1 VTTPKSKTLYD
12 EAIADVKKLKELAET
27 QARDLVLQ
35 KVEPR
40 IKQLV
45 EQQLFQESDDD
56 EDEVDE
62 ASVTAN
68 VAGYMAPLG
77 ADPKKDRKLD
87 EDDAAVDEQ
96 YEVAEGTEST
106 LAHLADFARPI
117 TDDRFV
123 AEVYRLQDDVNS
135 FVTADKPKK
144 LSDGFV
150 SQLDSTISKLED
162 MYAYLKES
170 YAGKDVTALEGKLE
184 KSYGL
189 ANAVKE
195 STMKMRD
202 LLNEETL
209 TMKVNGLP
217 DDVDL
222 DGVTVDI
229 VADEG
234 DEAGS
239 EMGAPEMG
247 GIEASAAPPGPPQME
262 GDDADEDDDEMLE
275 ISDHELKTELARLGS
290 LREGDATPPPTK
302 GRGTGSLS
310 DFGDADEEGHLGP
323 KGVRPEGIPEDA
335 MNEADDEDE
344 DEDDLDET
352 QNLRTHDD
360 TDGKDAYGA
369 KVNESDD
376 DDDDDTK
383 MESVR
388 RRLTRA
394 AKRLSEARGTDK
406 EDFARAMYRSAIRAY
421 RSARTSL
428 TEGTVKTNTKNS
440 APAAKNT
447 ATSKETAEANGKV
460 SKLTKQLV
468 ESNLLNAKL
477 IHANK
482 LLRVEG
488 LSKAQQAMVIDRLDE
503 AQNLREVRLIS
514 ESLLKVLAGSKDSIN
529 ESARRPSGSASRP
542 SQSGAAS
549 ATLNEGLETARWAQL
564 AGIK

>member
-1 VTTPKSKTLYD
+1 MTTPKSKTLYD

-45 EQQLFQESDDD
+45 EQQLFQESDED

-68 VAGYMAPLG
+68 VAGYTAPLG
-77 ADPKKDRKLD
+77 ADPKKDRKLEEED
-87 EDDAAVDEQ
+87 EPVDEQ

-106 LAHLADFARPI
+106 LAQLADFARPI

-123 AEVYRLQDDVNS
+123 AEVYRLQDDVNN
-135 FVTADKPKK
+135 FVTADKPTK

-170 YAGKDVTALEGKLE
+170 YAGKDGDSLEGKLE

-234 DEAGS
+234 DEAGADD
-239 EMGAPEMG
+239 MGAPDMG
-247 GIEASAAPPGPPQME
+247 GMDAAAAPPAGPPQME
-262 GDDADEDDDEMLE
+262 SDGLDESDEMLE
-275 ISDHELKTELARLGS
+275 ISDDELKTELARLGS

-302 GRGTGSLS
+302 GRGVEKGIDS
-310 DFGDADEEGHLGP
+310 FGDADSEGHLGP
-323 KGVRPEGIPEDA
+323 KGHRPDGIPEDA
-335 MNEADDEDE
+335 MNEGDED
-344 DEDDLDET
+344 DDLDEADAQVEGDT
-352 QNLRTHDD
+352 Q
-360 TDGKDAYGA
+360 
-369 KVNESDD
+369 
-376 DDDDDTK
+376 

-394 AKRLSEARGTDK
+394 AKRLSESKGTDK

-421 RSARTSL
+421 RAARASL
-428 TEGTVKTNTKNS
+428 NEGAVKNKNS
-440 APAAKNT
+440 APAAKNV
-447 ATSKETAEANGKV
+447 APSKELAEANGKV
-460 SKLTKQLV
+460 GKLTKQLV

-482 LLRVEG
+482 LLRLEG
-488 LSKAQQAMVIDRLDE
+488 LTKAQQAMVIDRLDE

-549 ATLNEGLETARWAQL
+549 QTLNEGMETARWAQL

>member
-1 VTTPKSKTLYD
+1 MTTPKSKTLYD

-45 EQQLFQESDDD
+45 EQQLFQESDED

-68 VAGYMAPLG
+68 VAGYTAPLG
-77 ADPKKDRKLD
+77 ADPKKDRKLEEED
-87 EDDAAVDEQ
+87 EPVDEQ

-106 LAHLADFARPI
+106 LAQLADFARPI

-123 AEVYRLQDDVNS
+123 AEVYRLQDDVNN
-135 FVTADKPKK
+135 FVTADKPTK

-170 YAGKDVTALEGKLE
+170 YAGKDGDSLEGKLE

-234 DEAGS
+234 DEAGADD
-239 EMGAPEMG
+239 MGAPDMG
-247 GIEASAAPPGPPQME
+247 GMDAAAAPPAGPPQME
-262 GDDADEDDDEMLE
+262 SDGFDESDEMLE
-275 ISDHELKTELARLGS
+275 ISDDELKTELARLGS

-302 GRGTGSLS
+302 GRGVEKGIDS
-310 DFGDADEEGHLGP
+310 FGDADSEGHLGP
-323 KGVRPEGIPEDA
+323 KGHRPDGIPEDA
-335 MNEADDEDE
+335 MNEGDED
-344 DEDDLDET
+344 DDLDEADAQVEGDT
-352 QNLRTHDD
+352 Q
-360 TDGKDAYGA
+360 
-369 KVNESDD
+369 
-376 DDDDDTK
+376 

-394 AKRLSEARGTDK
+394 AKRLSESKGTDK

-421 RSARTSL
+421 RAARASL
-428 TEGTVKTNTKNS
+428 NEGAVKNKNS
-440 APAAKNT
+440 APAAKNV
-447 ATSKETAEANGKV
+447 APSKELAEANGKV
-460 SKLTKQLV
+460 GKLTKQLV

-482 LLRVEG
+482 LLRLEG
-488 LSKAQQAMVIDRLDE
+488 LTKAQQAMVIDRLDE

-549 ATLNEGLETARWAQL
+549 QTLNEGMETARWAQL

>member
-45 EQQLFQESDDD
+45 EQQLFQEADD

-68 VAGYMAPLG
+68 VAGYTAPLG
-77 ADPKKDRKLD
+77 ADPKKYRKLEEED
-87 EDDAAVDEQ
+87 EPVDEQ

-106 LAHLADFARPI
+106 LAQLADFARPI

-123 AEVYRLQDDVNS
+123 AEVYRLQDDVNN
-135 FVTADKPKK
+135 FVTADKPTK

-170 YAGKDVTALEGKLE
+170 YAGKDGNSLEGKLE

-234 DEAGS
+234 DEAGAGD
-239 EMGAPEMG
+239 MGAPDMG
-247 GIEASAAPPGPPQME
+247 GMDAAAAPPGPPQME
-262 GDDADEDDDEMLE
+262 SDGLDESDEMLE
-275 ISDHELKTELARLGS
+275 ISDDELKTELARLGS

-302 GRGTGSLS
+302 GRGVEKGI
-310 DFGDADEEGHLGP
+310 DAYGDADSEGHLGP
-323 KGVRPEGIPEDA
+323 KGHRPDGIPEDA
-335 MNEADDEDE
+335 MNEADD
-344 DEDDLDET
+344 DDLDEADAQVEGDT
-352 QNLRTHDD
+352 Q
-360 TDGKDAYGA
+360 
-369 KVNESDD
+369 
-376 DDDDDTK
+376 

-394 AKRLSEARGTDK
+394 AKRLSEAKGTDK

-421 RSARTSL
+421 RAARASL
-428 TEGTVKTNTKNS
+428 NEGAVKNKNS
-440 APAAKNT
+440 APAAKNV
-447 ATSKETAEANGKV
+447 ATSKELAEANGKV

-482 LLRVEG
+482 LLRLEG
-488 LSKAQQAMVIDRLDE
+488 LTKAQQAMVIDRLDE

-514 ESLLKVLAGSKDSIN
+514 ESLLKVFAGSKDSIN

-549 ATLNEGLETARWAQL
+549 QSLNEGLETARWATL

>member
-1 VTTPKSKTLYD
+1 VTSPKSKTLYD
-12 EAIADVKKLKELAET
+12 EAIADVKKLKELAQS

-45 EQQLFQESDDD
+45 EQQLFNESCEDD
-56 EDEVDE
+56 EEVAE
-62 ASVTAN
+62 ASVVGN
-68 VAGYMAPLG
+68 VAGYISPLG
-77 ADPKKDRKLD
+77 ADHKKDRDSD
-87 EDDAAVDEQ
+87 EDEATELDEQ
-96 YEVAEGTEST
+96 YEVTEGNEST
-106 LAHLADFARPI
+106 LAHLAEFARPI
-117 TDDRFV
+117 TDDRFI
-123 AEVYRLQDDVNS
+123 AEVYRLQDEVND
-135 FVTADKPKK
+135 FVTADKATK
-144 LSDGFV
+144 LSDHFV
-150 SQLDSTISKLED
+150 VQLDTTISKLED

-170 YAGKDVTALEGKLE
+170 YAGKDVVALDGKLE

-229 VADEG
+229 VADEA
-234 DEAGS
+234 DDAAAPDAS
-239 EMGAPEMG
+239 APDMGAADP
-247 GIEASAAPPGPPQME
+247 SAPPPAGPPQME

-275 ISDHELKTELARLGS
+275 ISDVELKTELARLSS

-310 DFGDADEEGHLGP
+310 DYGDASSEGHPGP
-323 KGVRPEGIPEDA
+323 KGSVSDLENIDESD
-335 MNEADDEDE
+335 ADD
-344 DEDDLDET
+344 DEDDLGEI
-352 QNLRTHDD
+352 QNRRKHDD
-360 TDGKDAYGA
+360 GDAYGA
-369 KVNESDD
+369 SVN
-376 DDDDDTK
+376 
-383 MESVR
+383 ESVR

-394 AKRLSEARGTDK
+394 AKRLSESRGTDK
-406 EDFARAMYRSAIRAY
+406 EDFARAMYRSAVRAY
-421 RSARTSL
+421 RAARTSL
-428 TEGTVKTNTKNS
+428 VEGTQPRTKKNS
-440 APAAKNT
+440 APAAKSV
-447 ATSKETAEANGKV
+447 ATSKETVEANGKV

-482 LLRVEG
+482 LLRLEG
-488 LSKAQQAMVIDRLDE
+488 LTKPQQAMVIDRLDE

-514 ESLLKVLAGSKDSIN
+514 ESLQKVLVGSKGSIN

-542 SQSGAAS
+542 SQSGATS
-549 ATLNEGLETARWAQL
+549 QSLNEGLETARWATL

>member
-1 VTTPKSKTLYD
+1 MTTPKSKSLYD
-12 EAIADVKKLKELAET
+12 EAIADVKKLKELAQT

-45 EQQLFQESDDD
+45 EQQLFHESDDD
-56 EDEVDE
+56 EEEVDE
-62 ASVTAN
+62 ASVVAN
-68 VAGYMAPLG
+68 VAGYTAPLG

-87 EDDAAVDEQ
+87 EDDTFESDAQ

-150 SQLDSTISKLED
+150 SQLDTTISKLED

-170 YAGKDVTALEGKLE
+170 YAGKDVVTLEGKLE

-234 DEAGS
+234 DEAGP
-239 EMGAPEMG
+239 EAGAPDMG
-247 GIEASAAPPGPPQME
+247 GMDASAAPPGPPQME

-275 ISDHELKTELARLGS
+275 ISDVELKTELARLGS

-302 GRGTGSLS
+302 GRGVEKGI
-310 DFGDADEEGHLGP
+310 DAFGDADSEGHLGP
-323 KGVRPEGIPEDA
+323 GGHRPDGIPEDA
-335 MNEADDEDE
+335 MNESDDEDE
-344 DEDDLDET
+344 DLDET
-352 QNLRTHDD
+352 QNRRKHDD
-360 TDGKDAYGA
+360 GDAYGA
-369 KVNESDD
+369 KVNET
-376 DDDDDTK
+376 DTQ

-428 TEGTVKTNTKNS
+428 TEGKKSTKNS
-440 APAAKNT
+440 APAAKNV
-447 ATSKETAEANGKV
+447 AKSREMVEANGKV

-482 LLRVEG
+482 LLRLEG
-488 LSKAQQAMVIDRLDE
+488 LTKAQQAMVIDRLDE

-549 ATLNEGLETARWAQL
+549 QSLNEGMETARWATL

>member
-1 VTTPKSKTLYD
+1 
-12 EAIADVKKLKELAET
+12 
-27 QARDLVLQ
+27 
-35 KVEPR
+35 
-40 IKQLV
+40 
-45 EQQLFQESDDD
+45 
-56 EDEVDE
+56 
-62 ASVTAN
+62 
-68 VAGYMAPLG
+68 
-77 ADPKKDRKLD
+77 
-87 EDDAAVDEQ
+87 
-96 YEVAEGTEST
+96 
-106 LAHLADFARPI
+106 
-117 TDDRFV
+117 
-123 AEVYRLQDDVNS
+123 
-135 FVTADKPKK
+135 
-144 LSDGFV
+144 
-150 SQLDSTISKLED
+150 
-162 MYAYLKES
+162 
-170 YAGKDVTALEGKLE
+170 
-184 KSYGL
+184 
-189 ANAVKE
+189 
-195 STMKMRD
+195 
-202 LLNEETL
+202 
-209 TMKVNGLP
+209 
-217 DDVDL
+217 
-222 DGVTVDI
+222 
-229 VADEG
+229 
-234 DEAGS
+234 
-239 EMGAPEMG
+239 
-247 GIEASAAPPGPPQME
+247 ME

-290 LREGDATPPPTK
+290 LREGDATPPPTN

-335 MNEADDEDE
+335 MNEADD

-352 QNLRTHDD
+352 QNRRTHDD
-360 TDGKDAYGA
+360 GDGKDAYGA
-369 KVNESDD
+369 KVNEA
-376 DDDDDTK
+376 DDDDTK

-428 TEGTVKTNTKNS
+428 TEGTVKTNKNS

-529 ESARRPSGSASRP
+529 ESARRHSGSASRP

>member
-45 EQQLFQESDDD
+45 EQQLFQESDED

-68 VAGYMAPLG
+68 VAGYTAPLG
-77 ADPKKDRKLD
+77 ADPKKDRKLEEED
-87 EDDAAVDEQ
+87 EPVDEQ

-106 LAHLADFARPI
+106 LAQLADFARPI

-123 AEVYRLQDDVNS
+123 AEVYRLQDDVNN
-135 FVTADKPKK
+135 FVTADKPTK

-170 YAGKDVTALEGKLE
+170 YAGKDGDSLEGKLE

-234 DEAGS
+234 DEAGADD
-239 EMGAPEMG
+239 MGAPDMG
-247 GIEASAAPPGPPQME
+247 GMDAAAAPPAGPPQME
-262 GDDADEDDDEMLE
+262 SDGLDESDEMLE
-275 ISDHELKTELARLGS
+275 ISDDELKTELARLGS

-302 GRGTGSLS
+302 GRGVEKGIDS
-310 DFGDADEEGHLGP
+310 FGDADSEGHLGP
-323 KGVRPEGIPEDA
+323 KGHRPDGIPEDA
-335 MNEADDEDE
+335 MNEGDED
-344 DEDDLDET
+344 DDLDEADAQVEGDT
-352 QNLRTHDD
+352 Q
-360 TDGKDAYGA
+360 
-369 KVNESDD
+369 
-376 DDDDDTK
+376 

-394 AKRLSEARGTDK
+394 AKRLSESKGTDK

-421 RSARTSL
+421 RAARASL
-428 TEGTVKTNTKNS
+428 NEGAVKNKNS
-440 APAAKNT
+440 APAAKNV
-447 ATSKETAEANGKV
+447 APSKELAEANGKV
-460 SKLTKQLV
+460 GKLTKQLV

-482 LLRVEG
+482 LLRLEG
-488 LSKAQQAMVIDRLDE
+488 LTKAQQAMVIDRLDE

-549 ATLNEGLETARWAQL
+549 QTLNEGMETARWAQL

>member
-1 VTTPKSKTLYD
+1 MTTPKSKTLYD
-12 EAIADVKKLKELAET
+12 EAIADVKKLKALAET

-45 EQQLFQESDDD
+45 EQQLFQESDED
-56 EDEVDE
+56 EEEVDE

-68 VAGYMAPLG
+68 VAGYNAPLG
-77 ADPKKDRKLD
+77 ADPKKDRKLEEED
-87 EDDAAVDEQ
+87 EPVDEQ

-106 LAHLADFARPI
+106 LAQLADFARPI

-123 AEVYRLQDDVNS
+123 AEVYRLQDDVND
-135 FVTADKPKK
+135 FVTADKATK
-144 LSDGFV
+144 LSEGFV
-150 SQLDSTISKLED
+150 SQLDSMISKLED

-170 YAGKDVTALEGKLE
+170 YAGKDGDSLEGKLE

-234 DEAGS
+234 DEAEAGAGD
-239 EMGAPEMG
+239 MGAPDMG
-247 GIEASAAPPGPPQME
+247 GMDAAAAPPGPPQME
-262 GDDADEDDDEMLE
+262 SDGLDESDEMLE
-275 ISDHELKTELARLGS
+275 ISDDELKTELARLGS

-302 GRGTGSLS
+302 GRGVEKGI
-310 DFGDADEEGHLGP
+310 DAFGDADSEGHLGP
-323 KGVRPEGIPEDA
+323 KGHEPDGLDG
-335 MNEADDEDE
+335 MTEADEDE
-344 DEDDLDET
+344 DEDKDLDEV
-352 QNLRTHDD
+352 Q
-360 TDGKDAYGA
+360 G
-369 KVNESDD
+369 VQ
-376 DDDDDTK
+376 

-394 AKRLSEARGTDK
+394 AKRLSESKGTDK

-421 RSARTSL
+421 RAARASL
-428 TEGTVKTNTKNS
+428 TEGAVKNKTS
-440 APAAKNT
+440 ALAAKNV
-447 ATSKETAEANGKV
+447 ATSKELVEANGKV
-460 SKLTKQLV
+460 GKLTKQLV

-482 LLRVEG
+482 LLRLEG
-488 LSKAQQAMVIDRLDE
+488 LTKAQQAMVIDRLDE

-514 ESLLKVLAGSKDSIN
+514 ESLLKVFAGSKDSIN

-549 ATLNEGLETARWAQL
+549 QTLNEGLETARWATL

>member
-1 VTTPKSKTLYD
+1 MTTPKSKTLYD

-45 EQQLFQESDDD
+45 EQQLFQESDD
-56 EDEVDE
+56 EEEVDE

-68 VAGYMAPLG
+68 VAGYTAPLG

-106 LAHLADFARPI
+106 LAQLADFARPI

-123 AEVYRLQDDVNS
+123 AEVYRLQEDVNS
-135 FVTADKPKK
+135 FVTADKPTK
-144 LSDGFV
+144 LTDGFV

-170 YAGKDVTALEGKLE
+170 YAGKDVDALEGKLE

-234 DEAGS
+234 DEAGA
-239 EMGAPEMG
+239 EAGAPDMG
-247 GIEASAAPPGPPQME
+247 GMDASAAPPGPPQME

-275 ISDHELKTELARLGS
+275 ISDVELKTELARIGS
-290 LREGDATPPPTK
+290 LDEGDATPPPTK
-302 GRGTGSLS
+302 GRGVEKGI
-310 DFGDADEEGHLGP
+310 DAFGDADSEGHLGP
-323 KGVRPEGIPEDA
+323 KGHRPDGIPEDA
-335 MNEADDEDE
+335 MNEADDD
-344 DEDDLDET
+344 DDLDET
-352 QNLRTHDD
+352 QNRRTHDD
-360 TDGKDAYGA
+360 GDGKTAYGA
-369 KVNESDD
+369 KVNET
-376 DDDDDTK
+376 DTQ

-394 AKRLSEARGTDK
+394 ANRLSEAKGTDK

-421 RSARTSL
+421 RAARASL
-428 TEGTVKTNTKNS
+428 SEGVVKNKNS
-440 APAAKNT
+440 APAAKNV
-447 ATSKETAEANGKV
+447 ATSKELVEANSKV
-460 SKLTKQLV
+460 GKLTKQLV

-482 LLRVEG
+482 LLRLEG
-488 LSKAQQAMVIDRLDE
+488 LTKAQQAMVIDRLDE

-514 ESLLKVLAGSKDSIN
+514 ESLMKVLAGSKDSIN

-549 ATLNEGLETARWAQL
+549 QSLNEGMETARWAQL

>member
-1 VTTPKSKTLYD
+1 VSTPKSKTLYD

-56 EDEVDE
+56 EEEVDE

-68 VAGYMAPLG
+68 VAGYTAPLG

-87 EDDAAVDEQ
+87 EDDTAVDEQ
-96 YEVAEGTEST
+96 YEVTEGTEST
-106 LAHLADFARPI
+106 LAQLADFARPI

-123 AEVYRLQDDVNS
+123 AEVYRLQEDVNS
-135 FVTADKPKK
+135 FVTSDKQTK

-150 SQLDSTISKLED
+150 SQLDTTISKLES

-170 YAGKDVTALEGKLE
+170 YVGKDVVALEGKLE

-234 DEAGS
+234 DDAGPDA
-239 EMGAPEMG
+239 GAPDMG
-247 GIEASAAPPGPPQME
+247 GMDASTAPPGPPQME

-275 ISDHELKTELARLGS
+275 ISDVELKTELARLGS
-290 LREGDATPPPTK
+290 LREDDATPPPTK
-302 GRGTGSLS
+302 GRGNSSSL
-310 DFGDADEEGHLGP
+310 DNFGDADTVGHLGP
-323 KGVRPEGIPEDA
+323 KGHRPDGIPEDS
-335 MNEADDEDE
+335 MNETDEDE
-344 DEDDLDET
+344 TDEDDLDET

-360 TDGKDAYGA
+360 GGGKDAYGA
-369 KVNESDD
+369 KVNESN
-376 DDDDDTK
+376 TQ

-421 RSARTSL
+421 RSTRTSL
-428 TEGTVKTNTKNS
+428 TEGNVKTNTKKS
-440 APAAKNT
+440 APAVKNT
-447 ATSKETAEANGKV
+447 ATSKETTEANGKV

-488 LSKAQQAMVIDRLDE
+488 LTKAQQAMVIDRLDE

-514 ESLLKVLAGSKDSIN
+514 ESLLKVLAGSKNSIN

>member
-45 EQQLFQESDDD
+45 EQQLFQESGD
-56 EDEVDE
+56 EEDVDE

-68 VAGYMAPLG
+68 VAGYIAPLG

-87 EDDAAVDEQ
+87 EDDETVDEQ
-96 YEVAEGTEST
+96 YEVAEGTEAT

-150 SQLDSTISKLED
+150 SQLDSTISKLET
-162 MYAYLKES
+162 MYVYLKES
-170 YAGKDVTALEGKLE
+170 YAGKDVAALEGKLE

-234 DEAGS
+234 DEAGTD
-239 EMGAPEMG
+239 MGAPDMG
-247 GIEASAAPPGPPQME
+247 GMDASAAPPGPPQME

-275 ISDHELKTELARLGS
+275 ISDKELKTELARLGS

-310 DFGDADEEGHLGP
+310 DFGDADSEGHLGP
-323 KGVRPEGIPEDA
+323 GGHRPDGIPEDA
-335 MNEADDEDE
+335 MNETDDDLDE
-344 DEDDLDET
+344 GDDDDLDET
-352 QNLRTHDD
+352 QNRRTRDD
-360 TDGKDAYGA
+360 GGDAYGA
-369 KVNESDD
+369 KVNET
-376 DDDDDTK
+376 DTQ

-406 EDFARAMYRSAIRAY
+406 EDFALAMYRSAIRAY

-428 TEGTVKTNTKNS
+428 TEGTKKSTKNS
-440 APAAKNT
+440 APAAKNA
-447 ATSKETAEANGKV
+447 ATGKELVEANGKV
-460 SKLTKQLV
+460 GKLTKQLV

-482 LLRVEG
+482 LLRLEG
-488 LSKAQQAMVIDRLDE
+488 LTKAQQAMVIDRLDE

-514 ESLLKVLAGSKDSIN
+514 ESLIKALAGSKKDSIN

-549 ATLNEGLETARWAQL
+549 QSLNEGMETARWATL

>member
-1 VTTPKSKTLYD
+1 MTTPKSKTLYD

-45 EQQLFQESDDD
+45 EQQLFQESDD

-68 VAGYMAPLG
+68 VAGYTAPLG
-77 ADPKKDRKLD
+77 ADPKKDRKLE
-87 EDDAAVDEQ
+87 EDDAPIDEQ

-106 LAHLADFARPI
+106 LAQLADFARPI

-123 AEVYRLQDDVNS
+123 AEVYRLQEDVNN
-135 FVTADKPKK
+135 FVTADKPTK

-170 YAGKDVTALEGKLE
+170 YAGKDGNSLEGKLE

-234 DEAGS
+234 DEAGADD
-239 EMGAPEMG
+239 MGAPDMG
-247 GIEASAAPPGPPQME
+247 GMDASAAPPGPPQME
-262 GDDADEDDDEMLE
+262 SDGLDESDEMLE
-275 ISDHELKTELARLGS
+275 ISDDELKTELARIGS
-290 LREGDATPPPTK
+290 LREADATPPPTK
-302 GRGTGSLS
+302 GRGVEKGI
-310 DFGDADEEGHLGP
+310 DAYGDADSEGHLGP
-323 KGVRPEGIPEDA
+323 KGHRPDGIPEDA
-335 MNEADDEDE
+335 MNEADDD
-344 DEDDLDET
+344 DDLDEADAQVEGDT
-352 QNLRTHDD
+352 Q
-360 TDGKDAYGA
+360 
-369 KVNESDD
+369 
-376 DDDDDTK
+376 

-394 AKRLSEARGTDK
+394 AKRLSEAKGTDK

-421 RSARTSL
+421 RAARASL
-428 TEGTVKTNTKNS
+428 NEGAVKNKNS
-440 APAAKNT
+440 APAAKNV
-447 ATSKETAEANGKV
+447 APSKELAEANSKV

-482 LLRVEG
+482 LLRLEG
-488 LSKAQQAMVIDRLDE
+488 LTKAQQAMVIDRLDE

-514 ESLLKVLAGSKDSIN
+514 ESLLKVFAGSKDSIN

-549 ATLNEGLETARWAQL
+549 QSLNEGLETARWATL

>member
-12 EAIADVKKLKELAET
+12 EAIADVKKLKELAQT

-62 ASVTAN
+62 ASVVAN
-68 VAGYMAPLG
+68 VAGYTAPLG

-87 EDDAAVDEQ
+87 EDDVVEGDAQ
-96 YEVAEGTEST
+96 YEVTEGTEST

-135 FVTADKPKK
+135 FLTADKPKK

-150 SQLDSTISKLED
+150 SQLDTTISKLED

-170 YAGKDVTALEGKLE
+170 YAGKDVVALEGKLE

-234 DEAGS
+234 DEAGPDA
-239 EMGAPEMG
+239 GAPDMG
-247 GIEASAAPPGPPQME
+247 GMDASAAPPGPPQME

-275 ISDHELKTELARLGS
+275 ISDVELKTELARLGS

-310 DFGDADEEGHLGP
+310 DFGDADDEGHLGP
-323 KGVRPEGIPEDA
+323 KGVRPEGIPEDS
-335 MNEADDEDE
+335 MNESDEDE
-344 DEDDLDET
+344 DEDLDET

-360 TDGKDAYGA
+360 GGGKDAYHA

-376 DDDDDTK
+376 EDDTK

-428 TEGTVKTNTKNS
+428 TEGTKSTKNS
-440 APAAKNT
+440 APAAKNV
-447 ATSKETAEANGKV
+447 AKSKEMVEANGKV

-482 LLRVEG
+482 LLRLEG
-488 LSKAQQAMVIDRLDE
+488 LTKAQQAMVIDRLDE

-514 ESLLKVLAGSKDSIN
+514 ESLIKALAGSKDSIN

-549 ATLNEGLETARWAQL
+549 QSLNEGMETARWATL

>member
-1 VTTPKSKTLYD
+1 MTTPKSKTLYD

-45 EQQLFQESDDD
+45 EQQLFQESD

-68 VAGYMAPLG
+68 VTGYTAPLG
-77 ADPKKDRKLD
+77 ADPKKDRKLE
-87 EDDAAVDEQ
+87 EDDEPVDEQ

-106 LAHLADFARPI
+106 LAQLADFARPI

-123 AEVYRLQDDVNS
+123 AEVYRLQDDVNN
-135 FVTADKPKK
+135 FVTADKSSK

-150 SQLDSTISKLED
+150 SQLDSAISKLED

-170 YAGKDVTALEGKLE
+170 YAGKDGDSLEGKLE

-234 DEAGS
+234 DEAGADD
-239 EMGAPEMG
+239 MGAPDMSG
-247 GIEASAAPPGPPQME
+247 MDADAPVAPPGPPQME
-262 GDDADEDDDEMLE
+262 SDGLDESDEMLE
-275 ISDHELKTELARLGS
+275 ISDDELKTELARLGS

-302 GRGTGSLS
+302 GRGVEKGI
-310 DFGDADEEGHLGP
+310 DAYGDADSEGHLGP
-323 KGVRPEGIPEDA
+323 KGHRPDGIPEDA
-335 MNEADDEDE
+335 MNEADD
-344 DEDDLDET
+344 DLDEADVQADGVT
-352 QNLRTHDD
+352 Q
-360 TDGKDAYGA
+360 
-369 KVNESDD
+369 
-376 DDDDDTK
+376 

-394 AKRLSEARGTDK
+394 AKRLSEAKGTDK

-421 RSARTSL
+421 RAARASL
-428 TEGTVKTNTKNS
+428 NESTVKNKNS
-440 APAAKNT
+440 APAAKNV
-447 ATSKETAEANGKV
+447 ATSKELAEANGKV

-482 LLRVEG
+482 LLRLEG
-488 LSKAQQAMVIDRLDE
+488 LTKAQQAMVIDRLDE

-549 ATLNEGLETARWAQL
+549 QALNEGMETARWAQL

>member
-1 VTTPKSKTLYD
+1 MTTPKSKTLYD

-68 VAGYMAPLG
+68 VAGYIAPLG

-96 YEVAEGTEST
+96 YEVVEGTEST

-117 TDDRFV
+117 TDDRFI

-150 SQLDSTISKLED
+150 SQLDTTISKLES

-170 YAGKDVTALEGKLE
+170 YAGKDVAALEGKLE

-247 GIEASAAPPGPPQME
+247 GIEASATPPGPPQME

-302 GRGTGSLS
+302 GRGVEKGI
-310 DFGDADEEGHLGP
+310 DAYGDADSEGHLGP
-323 KGVRPEGIPEDA
+323 GGHRPEGIPEDA
-335 MNEADDEDE
+335 MNEADDD

-369 KVNESDD
+369 KVNES

-428 TEGTVKTNTKNS
+428 TEGTVKTNKNS

-447 ATSKETAEANGKV
+447 ATSKETTEANGKV

-488 LSKAQQAMVIDRLDE
+488 LTKAQQAMVIDRLDE

>member
-1 VTTPKSKTLYD
+1 MTTPKSKTLYD

-45 EQQLFQESDDD
+45 EQQLFQESDEDD
-56 EDEVDE
+56 VDE

-68 VAGYMAPLG
+68 VVGYTAPLG
-77 ADPKKDRKLD
+77 ADPKKDHKLE
-87 EDDAAVDEQ
+87 EDAEPVDEQ
-96 YEVAEGTEST
+96 YEVVEGTEST
-106 LAHLADFARPI
+106 LAQLADFARPI

-123 AEVYRLQDDVNS
+123 AEVYRLQDDVNN
-135 FVTADKPKK
+135 FVTADKSTK
-144 LSDGFV
+144 LSEGFV

-170 YAGKDVTALEGKLE
+170 YAGKDGDFLEGKLE

-234 DEAGS
+234 DEAEAGAGD
-239 EMGAPEMG
+239 MGAPDMG
-247 GIEASAAPPGPPQME
+247 GMDAAAAPPGPPQME
-262 GDDADEDDDEMLE
+262 SDGLDESDEMLE
-275 ISDHELKTELARLGS
+275 ISDDELKTELARLGS

-302 GRGTGSLS
+302 GRGVEKGI
-310 DFGDADEEGHLGP
+310 DAFGDADSEGHLGP
-323 KGVRPEGIPEDA
+323 KGHEPDGLDGMTES
-335 MNEADDEDE
+335 DEDK
-344 DEDDLDET
+344 DLDEA
-352 QNLRTHDD
+352 Q
-360 TDGKDAYGA
+360 G
-369 KVNESDD
+369 VQ
-376 DDDDDTK
+376 

-394 AKRLSEARGTDK
+394 AKRLSESKGTDK

-421 RSARTSL
+421 RAARASL
-428 TEGTVKTNTKNS
+428 TEGAVKNKTS
-440 APAAKNT
+440 APAAKNV
-447 ATSKETAEANGKV
+447 ATSKELVEANGKV
-460 SKLTKQLV
+460 GKLTKQLV

-482 LLRVEG
+482 LLRLEG
-488 LSKAQQAMVIDRLDE
+488 LTKAQQAMVIDRLDE

-529 ESARRPSGSASRP
+529 ESSRRPSGSASRP

-549 ATLNEGLETARWAQL
+549 QTLNEGMETARWAQL